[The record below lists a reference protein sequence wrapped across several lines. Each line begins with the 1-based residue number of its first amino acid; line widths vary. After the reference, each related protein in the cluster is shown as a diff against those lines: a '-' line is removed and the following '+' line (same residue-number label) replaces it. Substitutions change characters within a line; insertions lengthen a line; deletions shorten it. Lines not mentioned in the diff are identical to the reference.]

1 MTNTEPNILHF
12 HDCADVGA
20 ALVRGAKKQGLDWKY
35 LSAEDVRPTNRPTVP
50 LTSKTLTAKLLVRN
64 HLAIRKADLV
74 HIHYAMVAPTA
85 QNRFMPK
92 RPYFLHLHG
101 TDIRKHWARGRQNS
115 KVQPWIAG
123 AERVYYTNLDTQE
136 NAEEA
141 FPGAEYMPAF
151 IEPDRLVEW
160 ELDSAAEP
168 KLIFLSRWED
178 VKGGLDN
185 IALAKELRRAFPHV
199 RLEGLD
205 WGDQAPL
212 AREVGVHLVPKMS
225 HDGYVRWIS
234 GATLAVGQAQPM
246 FGVSEFEAMAME
258 VPVAALGSRIPRPDD
273 GTTPP
278 VIEGSQA
285 EVIEGIREA
294 LADPRAAS
302 DRLGGKDWALA
313 HHLVDP
319 YVAKLQAAYRET
331 LGL

>member
-74 HIHYAMVAPTA
+74 HIHYAMVVPTA

-101 TDIRKHWARGRQNS
+101 TDIRKHWARGRRNS

-168 KLIFLSRWED
+168 R
-178 VKGGLDN
+178 
-185 IALAKELRRAFPHV
+185 
-199 RLEGLD
+199 
-205 WGDQAPL
+205 
-212 AREVGVHLVPKMS
+212 
-225 HDGYVRWIS
+225 
-234 GATLAVGQAQPM
+234 
-246 FGVSEFEAMAME
+246 
-258 VPVAALGSRIPRPDD
+258 
-273 GTTPP
+273 
-278 VIEGSQA
+278 
-285 EVIEGIREA
+285 
-294 LADPRAAS
+294 
-302 DRLGGKDWALA
+302 DRKS
-313 HHLVDP
+313 V
-319 YVAKLQAAYRET
+319 V
-331 LGL
+331 